1 MLNPIVARPDRFSP
15 MPAQIPQFAIA
26 HLARTLAQCRRDLP
40 SHGSLTGLPVE
51 QQTELKALARLLI
64 DPAAFTELRED
75 IDLRLRKT
83 LAQHVHGS
91 TFERLH
97 VDDQQEIVREAGL
110 ALGVVLQVLAG
121 EVEPLPAWE
130 RDILL
135 GRIEDGE

>member
-1 MLNPIVARPDRFSP
+1 MSATPIIARAPRYSP
-15 MPAQIPQFAIA
+15 MPAPHFTVM

-40 SHGSLTGLPVE
+40 PHGSLTGLPVE

-64 DPAAFTELRED
+64 DPAAFTAMRED
-75 IDLRLRKT
+75 MDLRLRRT

-97 VDDQQEIVREAGL
+97 ADDQQEIVREAGL

-130 RDILL
+130 RDILR
-135 GRIEDGE
+135 GQIEDGE